1 MVDSATFLKMV
12 KEDEEQTFVLLA
24 IHKYYTE
31 KIQETY
37 STSNY
42 KLATG
47 VLYFT
52 FGHIGLQFGTQPS
65 AVNG

>member
-12 KEDEEQTFVLLA
+12 KEDEEQTFA
-24 IHKYYTE
+24 IHKYYTV
-31 KIQETY
+31 KMQATY
-37 STSNY
+37 STSNH

-52 FGHIGLQFGTQPS
+52 FGRIGLQFGTQPS